1 MKMKVLWIF
10 LSEADRH
17 GEMPLY
23 EAIIHQLVNLKV
35 RGATVTTGI
44 MGFGKHHHIHRKH
57 LFGVNDDRP
66 LLITVVDTEAA
77 IQRALPAIK
86 PMVKDGIMLI
96 LDADMVV

>member
-10 LSEADRH
+10 LSEGDRH
-17 GEMPLY
+17 GDMPLY
-23 EAIIHQLVNLKV
+23 EAIIHQLVNLNI
-35 RGATVTTGI
+35 RGATVTSGI

-66 LLITVVDTEAA
+66 LQIAVVDTEAA
-77 IQRALPAIK
+77 IQHAIPVIK
-86 PMVKDGIMLI
+86 LMVKDRIMLI